1 LESKEK
7 SLRYR
12 FTKDDR
18 LLTRAQF
25 VHLSTHARKVHS
37 QHFIAFFETSSHHH
51 SRLGIT
57 VSRKVGN
64 AVTRNRI
71 KRLAREYFR
80 QNRRTLEH
88 HWDIHV
94 IAKKEA
100 ADSGHHAVFGS
111 LEKLFKRIESF
122 QDE

>member
-1 LESKEK
+1 LEPIFK

-25 VHLSTHARKVHS
+25 IHLATHARKVQS
-37 QHFIAFFETSSHHH
+37 QHFIAFFETSAYHR

-64 AVTRNRI
+64 AVMRNRI

-94 IAKKEA
+94 IAKKQA
-100 ADSGHHAVFGS
+100 ADSGNKAVFGS